1 MKPREIYDSWRQ
13 QKQQIHVDP
22 AFADQVMTRIRAWD
36 REKRP
41 PAFGVERLVELISVH
56 PLVRAGLV
64 AAGAAAGFARIV
76 MMIVVILNNGVT
88 NG

>member
-13 QKQQIHVDP
+13 QKRQIHVDP
-22 AFADQVMTRIRAWD
+22 AFADRVMTRIRAWD

-41 PAFGVERLVELISVH
+41 LAFGVERLVELISLH
-56 PLVRAGLV
+56 PLVRTALV

-76 MMIVVILNNGVT
+76 VMIVAILNNGAT

>member
-22 AFADQVMTRIRAWD
+22 AFADRVMSRIRAWD
-36 REKRP
+36 REEQSP
-41 PAFGVERLVELISVH
+41 PFGVERLVELISLH
-56 PLVRAGLV
+56 PLVRAAFV
-64 AAGAAAGFARIV
+64 VAGAAAGFARIV
-76 MMIVVILNNGVT
+76 VMIVAILNNGAT